1 MKRIQWFF
9 AVVLVVML
17 PLQATAQEAALALPE
32 QADVRIVVDMSGSM
46 KETDPDNLRR
56 PAVRLLARML
66 PESSEAGLWTFGQYV
81 NMLVPHGPV
90 NEAWRNMAIER
101 SEQISSVALHT
112 NLGLAIEKASNDW
125 ISGGTLE
132 NTHLILLS
140 DGKVDIPG
148 GESASRAEEI
158 RILENLLP
166 SLKAKGATIHTVG
179 LSERADIEFLRTL
192 AAETGGSFR
201 LAQSAEALNLAF
213 ADALNT
219 AVPQEQVPIEGDTFS
234 VDEGVTEFT
243 ALIFSGGPSSELSNL
258 KLAQPGGKLF
268 TPESL
273 PENVRWAAEPGYDL
287 ITVTDPASGQWR
299 IVGDLGQGSRVTVV
313 SNLRMVVS
321 PIPPEFSAEAPVSL
335 EVAFF
340 EDAKAVTDGDFL
352 GVMDVKLSITAAD
365 GRRGTKVLSPDQPPE
380 DGVYRDTVEKL
391 PEVGRYQIDVVA
403 DGGTFARKFS
413 VMTSFV
419 VPGEEPPLAVV
430 SEPLVP
436 DLSEQIES
444 LPFEGADAPAQPEP
458 EPAQEIVPE
467 TEPVEASQAQQE
479 PESEP
484 EPVDEP
490 ESAQVPEPA
499 AEDVPIHEPEN
510 GTLWGIPVWVF
521 GAIAAA
527 LVVIVGLG
535 LFALRQKKAREAQE
549 QAAASD
555 RETLDDLPEEVAPPV
570 LEEAAQ
576 EPEPEPEP
584 ELEPEPAEDLDADP
598 ESSVE
603 AEIPEV
609 TETVESVDETEEDEF
624 PMAVDEV
631 VEDVDE
637 LPEEEQPEQ
646 LDDDLDEFGL
656 EDFDLSEFDDLPDF
670 EDDPSEADET
680 GQSAQDKAKK
690 DQDSKK

>member
-17 PLQATAQEAALALPE
+17 PLQATALEAALALPE

-125 ISGGTLE
+125 ISDGTLE

-148 GESASRAEEI
+148 DESASRAEEI

-458 EPAQEIVPE
+458 EPGQEIVPE

-484 EPVDEP
+484 EPVDEL
-490 ESAQVPEPA
+490 ESAQVSEPA

-576 EPEPEPEP
+576 EPKPEPEP

-624 PMAVDEV
+624 PIAVDEV

-637 LPEEEQPEQ
+637 LPEEEQPEA

-670 EDDPSEADET
+670 EGDPSEADET

>member
-32 QADVRIVVDMSGSM
+32 KADVRIVVDMSGSM

-258 KLAQPGGKLF
+258 KLAQPGGELF

-458 EPAQEIVPE
+458 EPGQEIVPE

-484 EPVDEP
+484 EPVDEL

-576 EPEPEPEP
+576 EPEP